1 MNRIFLFIGALSA
14 CIAVGLGAFGA
25 HGLRG
30 RLEADMLAVFETG
43 VRYQMYHALALVALG
58 LARRPEPGRL
68 AAAAGGLFVAGSLC
82 FSGSLYLIALAG
94 ARGIGLVTPAGGLM
108 LLAGWLVLALATLKP
123 VPAAPPPGG

>member
-58 LARRPEPGRL
+58 LARRLEPGRL
-68 AAAAGGLFVAGSLC
+68 AAAAGGLFIAGSLC
-82 FSGSLYLIALAG
+82 FSGSLYLITLAG
-94 ARGIGLVTPAGGLM
+94 VQGIGLVTPAGGLM
-108 LLAGWLVLALATLKP
+108 LLAGWLVLALAALKP

>member
-1 MNRIFLFIGALSA
+1 MNRIFLFVGALSA

-58 LARRPEPGRL
+58 LARRLEPGRL
-68 AAAAGGLFVAGSLC
+68 AAAAGGLFIAGSLC

-108 LLAGWLVLALATLKP
+108 LLAGWLMLALAALKSA
-123 VPAAPPPGG
+123 PAAPPPGG

>member
-58 LARRPEPGRL
+58 LAQRPEPGRL
-68 AAAAGGLFVAGSLC
+68 AAAAGGLFIAGSLC
-82 FSGSLYLIALAG
+82 FSGSLYLITLAG

-108 LLAGWLVLALATLKP
+108 LLAGWLVLALAALKS
-123 VPAAPPPGG
+123 ARTAPPPGG